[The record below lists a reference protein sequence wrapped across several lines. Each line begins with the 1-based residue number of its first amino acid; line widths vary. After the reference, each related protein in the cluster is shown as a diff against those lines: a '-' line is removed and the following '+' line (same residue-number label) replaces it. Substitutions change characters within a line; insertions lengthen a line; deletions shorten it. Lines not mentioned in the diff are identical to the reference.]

1 MKIHPYWS
9 CLWEM
14 SACGNAANTFRK
26 RNLQCV
32 SAEHV
37 VYFRHISSC
46 PRTTAK
52 LYLKIQLYREYRF
65 SREMSFLKR
74 VCFRKCIQRLGTMEA
89 IYITYPGQWSIIII
103 ERQWNLN
110 SIYYLKIRRKLL
122 QNTAACATGQREWQ
136 YLSEKGHSGKHKI

>member
-1 MKIHPYWS
+1 MLPTLSGREICSVFLQSMWCTS
-9 CLWEM
+9 D
-14 SACGNAANTFRK
+14 TFRPA
-26 RNLQCV
+26 L
-32 SAEHV
+32 
-37 VYFRHISSC
+37 
-46 PRTTAK
+46 RTTAK

-110 SIYYLKIRRKLL
+110 SIYYLKIRRKLS